1 MVTVTTKAQ
10 LKKAIEAKENRI
22 VIEGEL
28 AKQILRQ
35 RKVTAGTAIGAGVLA
50 AGSIVVAPFTG
61 GLSLFGLA
69 AGAAATISG
78 GTAALLL
85 AISGILGL
93 SVYALKKDYNVKIE
107 IGEQKLELTRK

>member
-10 LKKAIEAKENRI
+10 LKKAIEVKENRI

-35 RKVTAGTAIGAGVLA
+35 RKVSAGTAIGAGVLA
-50 AGSIVVAPFTG
+50 AGSIVAAPFTG
-61 GLSLFGLA
+61 GLSLFGF

-78 GTAALLL
+78 GTAAFLL

-93 SVYALKKDYNVKIE
+93 SVYALKKGYNVKVE
-107 IGEQKLELTRK
+107 TMGQKLELTRK